1 MEKNFTNS
9 AEIIS
14 KAGKLYDYS
23 FFESMGNVNA
33 DFISHIKS
41 IFIKTIPPAAEQ
53 LVKHCEANEWD
64 AVAKSAHK
72 LKSSVDTLNI
82 ECLKKRVRYIEQS
95 AKELIDLESLLTESL
110 IVNDVI
116 SIIATQ
122 MEQE

>member
-1 MEKNFTNS
+1 MQKNSNDS

-23 FFESMGNVNA
+23 FFENMGSVNA
-33 DFISHIKS
+33 EFISNIKS
-41 IFIKTIPPAAEQ
+41 IFIQTIPPTSEQ
-53 LVKHCEANEWD
+53 LVKDCEAGAWD
-64 AVAKSAHK
+64 AAAKSAHK
-72 LKSSVDTLNI
+72 LKSSIDTLNI

-95 AKELIDLESLLTESL
+95 AKDLVDLDSLLSESL

-116 SIIATQ
+116 GIIVTQ